1 MCKCKTAREEQGHL
15 MSGQC
20 PVYGDLTHKFSDLTD
35 IDSLVQFFKEVLDRR
50 DELDKNPVGGVIT
63 NAEAN
68 PVPNGRI
75 SQSRE

>member
-1 MCKCKTAREEQGHL
+1 

-20 PVYGDLTHKFSDLTD
+20 PVYGDLTNKYSDLTD
-35 IDSLVQFFKEVLDRR
+35 IDSLVQLFKEILDRR

-63 NAEAN
+63 NADAN
-68 PVPNGRI
+68 SVPSGGK